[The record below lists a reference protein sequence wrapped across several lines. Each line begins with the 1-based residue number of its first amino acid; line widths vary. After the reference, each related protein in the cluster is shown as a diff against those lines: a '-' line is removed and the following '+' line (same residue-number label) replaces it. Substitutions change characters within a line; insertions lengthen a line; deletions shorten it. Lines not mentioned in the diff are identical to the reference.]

1 MLMQLSEPCL
11 KQDGN
16 RRNVWFTDF
25 IRNQIRKLLTR
36 ENSFALTNRIP
47 DLEARFQ
54 DIDQLGLYLHIP
66 FCRQICPY
74 CPYNKEIYH
83 PEVAERYALA
93 VMREIDAYS
102 EVVGNKPMTSFYIG
116 GGTPTTMIQSGMG
129 RILEHIFKTF
139 NMQCDIHM
147 ESHPNDLTSDNL
159 NFIRSMDIAH
169 LSIGVEALQDHH
181 LKALHRPYTSKQVKA
196 TIERAASRDFKCVN
210 VDFMFALPN
219 QTHREIE
226 QAGRSLVE
234 MGVDQVAAYPLFM
247 FPYTKWETL
256 VKKNGYKGF
265 NVVERRAMLSILER
279 IFYAA
284 GYERTSVWAF
294 TRSGEPR
301 YCSVTVPLYIGLGAS
316 GGSYL
321 KDILYFNTF
330 NVTEYIKALEA
341 GKMPIALSLELS
353 EYMQMAGWFYWRIY
367 ETRFKRADFLKRFGR
382 EFDEIY
388 GGLIKLLSLIGL
400 LKDNEDE
407 IVLSDQG
414 AYWLHV
420 LQDLFS
426 FEYISRLWGT
436 SKQEPWPK
444 KVVL

>member
-1 MLMQLSEPCL
+1 M
-11 KQDGN
+11 
-16 RRNVWFTDF
+16 WITDF
-25 IRNQIRKLLTR
+25 VRNQIRELLTR
-36 ENSFALTNRIP
+36 EKSFALTNRIP
-47 DLEARFQ
+47 DIEARFQ
-54 DIDQLGLYLHIP
+54 DIDQFGLYLHIP

-74 CPYNKEIYH
+74 CPYNKELYH
-83 PEVAERYALA
+83 PEVAERYAWA

-102 EVVGNKPMTSFYIG
+102 KVVGNRPVTSFYIG
-116 GGTPTTMIQSGMG
+116 GGTPTTMIHRGMG

-139 NMQCDIHM
+139 NMHCDIHM

-159 NFIRSMDIAH
+159 NVIRSMGIAH
-169 LSIGVEALQDHH
+169 LSIGMEAVQDHH
-181 LKALHRPYTSKQVKA
+181 LKALHRPYTFKQAKTA
-196 TIERAASRDFKCVN
+196 IERAARKDFKCVN
-210 VDFMFALPN
+210 VDLMFALPN

-247 FPYTKWETL
+247 FPYTKWEAL

-265 NVVERRAMLSILER
+265 NVVERRVMLSILER

-294 TRSGEPR
+294 TRSGAPR
-301 YCSVTVPLYIGLGAS
+301 YCSVTVPLYLGLGSS

-321 KDILYFNTF
+321 KDVLYFNTF
-330 NVTEYIKALEA
+330 NVTEYIKALEV
-341 GKMPIALSLELS
+341 GRLPIALSLDLS
-353 EYMQMAGWFYWRIY
+353 EHMQMAGWLYWRIY
-367 ETRFKRADFLKRFGR
+367 ETRFKRSDFEKRFGR
-382 EFDEIY
+382 GFDEIY
-388 GGLIKLLSLIGL
+388 GGLIKLLSHVGL
-400 LKDNEDE
+400 LRDDEDE
-407 IVLSDQG
+407 IVLSDRG

-436 SKQEPWPK
+436 SKQNPWPQ